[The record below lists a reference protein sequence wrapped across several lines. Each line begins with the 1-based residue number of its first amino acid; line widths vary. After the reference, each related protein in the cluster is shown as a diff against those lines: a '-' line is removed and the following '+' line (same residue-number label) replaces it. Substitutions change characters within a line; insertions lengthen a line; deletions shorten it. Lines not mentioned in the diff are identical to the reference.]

1 MFNEALPVLVS
12 VASCTA
18 LDVPRVWAAKV
29 RLVAVRLTAGPR
41 PVPVRPIDCWLLAM
55 LLLLSVM
62 VTVAVAVPGAV
73 GAKVT

>member
-1 MFNEALPVLVS
+1 MFNDALPVLVR
-12 VASCTA
+12 VTGCTA

-29 RLVAVRLTAGPR
+29 RLVAVRLTAGPM
-41 PVPVRPIDCWLLAM
+41 PVPVKLTDCWLLAM

-62 VTVAVAVPGAV
+62 VTVAVAVPGTV